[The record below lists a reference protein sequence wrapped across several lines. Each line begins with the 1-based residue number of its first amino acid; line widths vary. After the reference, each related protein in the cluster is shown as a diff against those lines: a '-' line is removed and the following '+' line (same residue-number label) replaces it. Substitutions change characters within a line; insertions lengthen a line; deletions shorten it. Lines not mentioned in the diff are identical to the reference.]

1 MDREEQYRRRRFK
14 TQDFTSVRGLFEPK
28 YGAKYYMKPS
38 WVAEPPKQGWIYREK
53 KTEIMFMNKKGFLY
67 SLQSL

>member
-38 WVAEPPKQGWIYREK
+38 WVAEPT
-53 KTEIMFMNKKGFLY
+53 KTGLNIL
-67 SLQSL
+67 